1 MKAKFNQVPFC
12 TQYTEP
18 GATALDDVD
27 GDITGDI
34 VTSGL
39 GNIDVSSPG
48 IYTVWFEVSD
58 SAGNFSKKKR
68 NVQVLSSEDKQEVGS
83 SFFFF
88 FFLSIDTLLTWN
100 SR

>member
-1 MKAKFNQVPFC
+1 MKAKFNQVPYC
-12 TQYTEP
+12 TKYTEP

-39 GNIDVSSPG
+39 KDIDVRSPG

-58 SAGNFSKKKR
+58 SAGNSAKKKR
-68 NVQVLSSEDKQEVGS
+68 NVQVLSPKENQQVLKFS
-83 SFFFF
+83 S
-88 FFLSIDTLLTWN
+88 LDTLVAYN
-100 SR
+100 